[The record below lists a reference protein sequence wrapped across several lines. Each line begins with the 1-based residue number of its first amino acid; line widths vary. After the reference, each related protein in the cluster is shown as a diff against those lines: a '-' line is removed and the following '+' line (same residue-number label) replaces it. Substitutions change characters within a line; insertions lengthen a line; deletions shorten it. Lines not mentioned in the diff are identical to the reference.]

1 MARPIA
7 QPNIVLIV
15 CDQLRGDCLGA
26 AGHPDVKTPYLDT
39 LAAEGTLFENAYSAC
54 PSCIPARAG
63 LLTGQAPSS
72 HGRVGYQ
79 DGVDW
84 EYDHYLAEELG
95 CAGYQTAC
103 VGKMHVHPPR
113 LACGFQ
119 TLKLHDG
126 YIGHYRHAD
135 TPYWQHQAVSDDYMR
150 DMRDRLGASF
160 DVNGS
165 GVENNSWITHPWI
178 YEERYHPTNWVV
190 DESIRFL
197 ETRDRTRPF
206 FLTASFVRRI
216 RHSMPPRA
224 TLTSMTGAT
233 CVRLLRETGTTS
245 RRPSATAWS
254 STAFTVVA
262 MRSFVVRRW
271 QGTMHASRTS
281 TIR

>member
-1 MARPIA
+1 MA

-39 LAAEGTLFENAYSAC
+39 LAAEGTLFEHAYSAC

-63 LLTGQAPSS
+63 LLTGRAPSS

-84 EYDHYLAEELG
+84 TYNHYLAEELG
-95 CAGYQTAC
+95 SAGYQTAC

-113 LACGFQ
+113 LACGYQ
-119 TLKLHDG
+119 TLRLHDG

-135 TPYWQHQAVSDDYMR
+135 TPYWHHQAVSDDYMR

-206 FLTASFVRRI
+206 FLTASFVRP
-216 RHSMPPRA
+216 HPPFDAPQSYYDLYPGHDLRPPA
-224 TLTSMTGAT
+224 SGDWDDTEAT
-233 CVRLLRETGTTS
+233 CLLYTS
-245 RRPSATAWS
+245 PSP
-254 STAFTVVA
+254 
-262 MRSFVVRRW
+262 RDR
-271 QGTMHASRTS
+271 G
-281 TIR
+281 